1 MSMVINNNLNAMNAH
16 NNLARNVLGTRRA
29 SERLSSGLRVNRAAD
44 DAAGLAVSESMRS
57 QLRGLGQAIRNA
69 NDGIS
74 LIQTAEGA
82 LEETHAMLH
91 RLQELAVQSGNDT
104 YNNTDRAQIQR
115 EVLELLNEI
124 TRIGTETNFNGVRL
138 FNGTRGTNNAVDA
151 GGFLIDGEGAV
162 NSLGLAVN
170 GSGSAMVAIA
180 GGADGDPA
188 IDGTM
193 PGGAQSNVSV
203 PDMTSEDTD
212 IDNYLQVAGDQFLR
226 YSSNTERNDGWFDSE
241 HADVVGG
248 ITLQIGT
255 NAAASQRLV
264 LTFGDMTT
272 TGLGLQNLDLTSLR
286 GAQIA
291 LGIQS
296 EGGRDMENGIEDAD
310 TQIGDNTLSN
320 SSTERFVGPFVQ
332 GSIQFAINLVSGQ
345 RAQLG
350 AWQNRLE
357 STVSNLTVT
366 HENLTSAESQIRDA
380 DMAAE
385 MIDFTRF
392 NILQQAAQAMLA
404 QANQAP
410 QAVLQ
415 LLR

>member
-1 MSMVINNNLNAMNAH
+1 MSMVIRNNLNAMNSH

-29 SERLSSGLRVNRAAD
+29 SERLSSGFRINRAAD

-74 LIQTAEGA
+74 MIQTAEGA
-82 LEETHAMLH
+82 LEETHAMLT

-124 TRIGTETNFNGVRL
+124 SRIATETDFNGVRL
-138 FNGTRGTNNAVDA
+138 FNGTRGHNFAADAAGFTVDNGADAVS
-151 GGFLIDGEGAV
+151 
-162 NSLGLAVN
+162 SLGLAVDGN
-170 GSGSAMVAIA
+170 GNTMVWNSNAASEARPEFDPDEHLGSQALDTA
-180 GGADGDPA
+180 GQEFLVYQPIGYGD
-188 IDGTM
+188 
-193 PGGAQSNVSV
+193 
-203 PDMTSEDTD
+203 D
-212 IDNYLQVAGDQFLR
+212 IRHDA
-226 YSSNTERNDGWFDSE
+226 WFDAA
-241 HADVVGG
+241 HASAVGG

-255 NAAASQRLV
+255 NAATSQRLV
-264 LTFGDMTT
+264 LNFGNMTT
-272 TGLGLQNLDLTSLR
+272 TGLGLASLNLSTLA

-296 EGGRDMENGIEDAD
+296 DNINGWHASDIDEVGDYDTANTRDADALEDA
-310 TQIGDNTLSN
+310 TLSE
-320 SSTERFVGPFVQ
+320 SSDQRFVGPFPP
-332 GSIQFAINLVSGQ
+332 GSIRFAINLVNGQ

-357 STVSNLTVT
+357 SAVNNLTVN
-366 HENLTSAESQIRDA
+366 HENLTAAESGIRDA

-385 MIDFTRF
+385 MIQFTKF